1 MKKNITI
8 ISIILFTIPLISFA
22 ALFSNL
28 TGLIRLLIEII
39 NQAIA
44 VVASLALLFFFWG
57 LANFILNSSNEEKKG
72 EGKNIMI
79 WGIVALFIM
88 FSVWGLIG
96 VLQNTFL
103 RGSSTGSKS
112 LPSLPSLSPSGL
124 NQLSPGPDS
133 SGYIIDKPPSSS
145 DLLKDI
151 NQKSKNNTN
160 LKSLPSL
167 SPSSLDQLSR

>member
-8 ISIILFTIPLISFA
+8 ISIILFTIPFISFA

-57 LANFILNSSNEEKKG
+57 LANFILNSSNEEKKS
-72 EGKNIMI
+72 EGRNIMI
-79 WGIVALFIM
+79 WGIVALFVM

-103 RGSSTGSKS
+103 RGSSTSSKS
-112 LPSLPSLSPSGL
+112 LPSLPSLSPSGSVKDQENFFKKYDKSQITSGFDSERNSTYQVVGEDKDG
-124 NQLSPGPDS
+124 NQIRV
-133 SGYIIDKPPSSS
+133 YQDK
-145 DLLKDI
+145 
-151 NQKSKNNTN
+151 N
-160 LKSLPSL
+160 
-167 SPSSLDQLSR
+167 

>member
-1 MKKNITI
+1 MKKNIII
-8 ISIILFTIPLISFA
+8 ISIIFLTIPLISFA
-22 ALFSNL
+22 ALFNNL
-28 TGLIRLLIEII
+28 TGLIKVFIGII
-39 NQAIA
+39 NQAIV

-57 LANFILNSSNEEKKG
+57 LANFILNSSNAEKKG
-72 EGKNIMI
+72 EGRSIMI
-79 WGIVALFIM
+79 WGIVALFVM

-103 RGSSTGSKS
+103 KGGATSSQ
-112 LPSLPSLSPSGL
+112 SLPSLSPSGL

-133 SGYIIDKPPSSS
+133 SGYIINKPPSSS

-151 NQKSKNNTN
+151 NQKNTNSTN

-167 SPSSLDQLSR
+167 SPGSLDQLSQ